1 MSHKNM
7 TFLEKHRIIYAR
19 YPVNDQP
26 TTVYDWGWFYEQG
39 THEFYSLFHPKSL
52 ITSYKSLKW
61 HMYVLKYLNPDI
73 SKSMFK
79 RLMTHLIDKKNGF
92 IKFQVREKTI
102 DYLID
107 EVIDHEFKIAPKNR
121 IKKVIFKDT
130 CNLTV
135 SEKLSI
141 TGSLIGR
148 NKNADTTAI
157 YDIMLYIH
165 DTGQKITINKLA
177 SSLNVST
184 RTIHRNMGEE
194 LKKEKLRLNEELQRT
209 KLRSV

>member
-1 MSHKNM
+1 
-7 TFLEKHRIIYAR
+7 
-19 YPVNDQP
+19 
-26 TTVYDWGWFYEQG
+26 
-39 THEFYSLFHPKSL
+39 
-52 ITSYKSLKW
+52 
-61 HMYVLKYLNPDI
+61 
-73 SKSMFK
+73 
-79 RLMTHLIDKKNGF
+79 MTHLIDKKNGF

-148 NKNADTTAI
+148 NKNADATAI